1 MSNTILDKPLFSMT
15 GAEIIELFSLIMA
28 IEHKPAVQDFTKEKH
43 VYGLIGLA
51 TLLGCGKTKAQSIKN
66 SGILDDAII
75 QNGKKLIIN
84 AELALKLL
92 KEKS

>member
-28 IEHKPAVQDFTKEKH
+28 IEHKPTVQDFTNEKH
-43 VYGLIGLA
+43 VYGLDGLA
-51 TLLGCGKTKAQSIKN
+51 RLLGCGKTTAQKIKN
-66 SGILDDAII
+66 THVLDDAII
-75 QNGKKLIIN
+75 QHGKKLIIN
-84 AELALKLL
+84 ADLALKLL